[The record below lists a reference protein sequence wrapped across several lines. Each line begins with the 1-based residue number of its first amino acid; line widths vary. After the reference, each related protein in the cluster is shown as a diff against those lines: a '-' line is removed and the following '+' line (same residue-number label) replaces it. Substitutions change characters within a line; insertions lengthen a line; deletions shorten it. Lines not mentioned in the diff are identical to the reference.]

1 MLSSRPSPSRARR
14 ETHRATPLLSLVQ
27 AQHRE
32 DVQGANT
39 VTKEFLQLSQ
49 PYIHEGALL
58 SSSVSGRRLYLHHL
72 SDLPLSEVYST
83 LEGNILQRADKVRVC
98 VCACA
103 AARPSRFSN
112 ASKKRLASLS
122 RACVLVLFTAQGDAR
137 WD

>member
-14 ETHRATPLLSLVQ
+14 DTHRATPLLSLAQ

-83 LEGNILQRADKVRVC
+83 LEGNILQRADKVCVC
-98 VCACA
+98 VCM
-103 AARPSRFSN
+103 RGGTPLPLLQ
-112 ASKKRLASLS
+112 KRRASLS